1 MSAEET
7 QADQAGGNSESS
19 GDKSRRRVVGR
30 VVSNKMN
37 QGVSVAVE
45 RLIKH
50 PVYGKFI
57 RRTTKVLAHDAEN
70 SCAEGDTVAIEEC
83 RPISKRK
90 SWRVVAIIET
100 AAAS

>member
-7 QADQAGGNSESS
+7 QADQTVGNAESS

-57 RRTTKVLAHDAEN
+57 RRTTKVLAHDADN
-70 SCAEGDTVAIEEC
+70 SCGEGDTVAIEEC

-90 SWRVVAIIET
+90 SWRVVEIIET

>member
-7 QADQAGGNSESS
+7 QADQTGSDTEVGGEKN
-19 GDKSRRRVVGR
+19 RRTVVGR

-57 RRTTKVLAHDAEN
+57 RRTTKVLAHDENN
-70 SCAEGDTVAIEEC
+70 SCNEGDTVAIEEC

-90 SWRVVAIIET
+90 SWQVVKVIKT